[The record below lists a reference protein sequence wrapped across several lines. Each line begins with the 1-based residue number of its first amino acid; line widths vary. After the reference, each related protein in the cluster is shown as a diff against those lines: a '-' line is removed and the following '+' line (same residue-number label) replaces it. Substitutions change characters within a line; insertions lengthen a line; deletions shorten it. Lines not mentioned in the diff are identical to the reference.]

1 MSKIA
6 LTPNASGNGV
16 FTISAPN
23 SGTNRAIALPD
34 AAGTIPLLAAASNT
48 AITSTPA
55 ELNILDGVTST
66 AAELNILDGVTST
79 AAELNILDGV
89 TSTAAELNI
98 LDGVTST
105 AAEINLIDGGTARG
119 TTAVADGDGFLT
131 NDGGTM
137 RMTKV
142 ETLATYIGTKVG
154 GGLVFLATADASS
167 DAAISFTQLDNSEYD
182 SYVLTVSGITST
194 TGNAFIYI
202 RTSADGG
209 SNYDAGSN
217 NYRYESQ
224 RRYDQDAVDN
234 TANTFLP
241 ICTQLDNN
249 AADTGLN
256 GTIEIYDA
264 GASTRPTSILG
275 SLAQGTGADTPRKFD
290 FNGMRHSNAVTTAI
304 QFKASGGTLQRGT
317 FTLYGRVNA

>member
-66 AAELNILDGVTST
+66 AT
-79 AAELNILDGV
+79 ELNILDGV

-182 SYVLTVSGITST
+182 SYVITVSGITST
-194 TGNAFIYI
+194 TANAFIYI
-202 RTSADGG
+202 QTSANGG
-209 SNYDAGSN
+209 SSYDAGSN
-217 NYRYESQ
+217 NYKYENGSRYG
-224 RRYDQDAVDN
+224 QDNVNGASNTFIPISLAVDN
-234 TANTFLP
+234 
-241 ICTQLDNN
+241 N
-249 AADTGLN
+249 AGDPGAN

-264 GASTRPTSILG
+264 GASTRPTTIIGGLTFVG
-275 SLAQGTGADTPRKFD
+275 RDYPRKLD
-290 FNGMRHSNAVTTAI
+290 FNGLRHSNAVTTAI
-304 QFKASGGTLQRGT
+304 QFKASAGTLQRGT